1 MKKKFMALSITLAAC
16 ACQQEAP
23 VQVPTTQELMADPN
37 LLTDWE
43 HKCNEGEFA
52 HLPADQK
59 QNFCFTTFEAARV
72 NAAKAAGE
80 ASQNFYESNTKRKK

>member
-1 MKKKFMALSITLAAC
+1 MKKKLMALSITLAAC

-52 HLPADQK
+52 HLPADEK

-72 NAAKAAGE
+72 NATKAAGE
-80 ASQNFYESNTKRKK
+80 ASVKAFGGSTQ